1 MKKIKRVVAPE
12 AAHRYSETL
21 DLAAFAISNFV
32 FWIFWNICLYQDSN
46 FFFWK
51 NLLDLKKERKELPLV
66 LDVLAGACFLVGRLW
81 LGAG

>member
-12 AAHRYSETL
+12 AAHRYSETQ
-21 DLAAFAISNFV
+21 DLAAMSIFV
-32 FWIFWNICLYQDSN
+32 FWIFWNICLCQESN
-46 FFFWK
+46 FSFEK
-51 NLLDLKKERKELPLV
+51 NLLDLKKERKQLPLV